1 MSSSIQRAIRFN
13 VYRRSLGYFEDFR
26 NCSNYRTDK
35 YCVSQGVFPDNII
48 LNGNFEKGR
57 MGNLIILDD
66 AGDVTSFML
75 DTITGFNNKNEHG
88 DIKGDKYSFYRR
100 NDYPWRISFSE
111 TAICYKNDK
120 HVAEYVIDEE
130 NRGKWREY
138 DIPEHI
144 HADIS
149 IDTVKSELQAIAT
162 ILNDNKEPEYDRETY
177 LNKKYKDKTDSDYF
191 ADFSSYMYG
200 NHNFSYYEEEI
211 FDAYQYLE
219 DKYSNIKQNTDDSES
234 IWDKIVS
241 RNFETVTAYMNFKKV
256 YDENTVDDSLSDQFE
271 KRLSEKLGV
280 PAIPTVHRYSYNGNY
295 RKDLFGKYYLNR
307 EEIKNLKTG
316 DSPKLKFWRAF
327 FNSVENFSID
337 RIIAAYEQ
345 ADAIMGTLRNG
356 RRYLPVSSLS
366 TEEGEIF
373 HDIQKELQP
382 RLDELKDIYNSYFAD
397 TGYEINALKVDFE
410 LPGMRFGG
418 IPELGGIPKMQL
430 DFLFNIIADNSLKPG
445 DIVIMDDS
453 EGRAAYRKFIKDFA
467 VKNDILVIITTR
479 SPSLIDPDN
488 YEEVRFARASLPL
501 RENLTDLDDLTD
513 LDEFADLKNLDLDDL
528 KKHKTALV
536 WVGNMTKYI
545 YLTMF
550 KNIFGIENMVFIPC
564 YMNSYIYHYLRDI
577 IESHKNIMLN
587 DSECLIHKNSES
599 ECFDEGRMEYY
610 NEYDKLDY
618 RYVQYLSKYTAIHSL
633 SNIGAGGNIV
643 DLFSSEDQEKFGNY
657 INTNYRD
664 FNKLKNKL
672 KNKDDFDMSESELD
686 RFKADLDI
694 LKASELKIHAKE
706 EDFSEETIRN
716 FKKLFKLLHRELLG
730 DVAERNREKILDMI
744 FTKQNK
750 C

>member
-26 NCSNYRTDK
+26 SPGD
-35 YCVSQGVFPDNII
+35 FPKNII

-75 DTITGFNNKNEHG
+75 DAITGFNNKNEHG
-88 DIKGDKYSFYRR
+88 DIKGDKYSFYWR

-120 HVAEYVIDEE
+120 HVAEYVIDDE

-177 LNKKYKDKTDSDYF
+177 RNKKYKDKTDSDYF
-191 ADFSSYMYG
+191 ADFSSNIYR

-219 DKYSNIKQNTDDSES
+219 DKYSNIKQNPDDSES

-295 RKDLFGKYYLNR
+295 RKDLFGKYSLNR

-345 ADAIMGTLRNG
+345 ADAIMGTLING
-356 RRYLPVSSLS
+356 RRYLPVLES
-366 TEEGEIF
+366 TETKIIF
-373 HDIQKELQP
+373 KEIQKELQP

-397 TGYEINALKVDFE
+397 TGYEIYALKMDFD
-410 LPGMRFGG
+410 LTGMGFGG
-418 IPELGGIPKMQL
+418 IPEMQL
-430 DFLFNIIADNSLKPG
+430 DFLFNFIADNSLKPG

-453 EGRAAYRKFIKDFA
+453 AIHILDMNPKEQAKYRKFIKDFA

-488 YEEVRFARASLPL
+488 YEEVIGYNQRRFDYFWDMQGILKATL
-501 RENLTDLDDLTD
+501 REDLTNLDELEDLDDL
-513 LDEFADLKNLDLDDL
+513 EKP
-528 KKHKTALV
+528 KTALV

-564 YMNSYIYHYLRDI
+564 YLDSYIYHYLRDI

-587 DSECLIHKNSES
+587 DSEVFIHKNSES
-599 ECFDEGRMEYY
+599 KCFDEGIMKYY
-610 NEYDKLDY
+610 NEYDKLCDIY
-618 RYVQYLSKYTAIHSL
+618 AQYLSKYTAIHSL
-633 SNIGAGGNIV
+633 SNIGAEGNIV

-657 INTNYRD
+657 INTNCHD
-664 FNKLKNKL
+664 FNKP
-672 KNKDDFDMSESELD
+672 KNKDDSHMSELD

-730 DVAERNREKILDMI
+730 DVAERNKEKILDMI

-750 C
+750 S

>member
-35 YCVSQGVFPDNII
+35 YCVSQGVFPENII

-75 DTITGFNNKNEHG
+75 DAITGFNNKNEHG

-149 IDTVKSELQAIAT
+149 IDTIKSELQAIAT
-162 ILNDNKEPEYDRETY
+162 ILKDNKEPEYDRETY
-177 LNKKYKDKTDSDYF
+177 LKKKYKDKTDSDYF
-191 ADFSSYMYG
+191 ADFSSHLYRGY
-200 NHNFSYYEEEI
+200 NFSYYEEEI

-219 DKYSNIKQNTDDSES
+219 DKYSNIKQNPDDSES

-295 RKDLFGKYYLNR
+295 RKDLFGKYSLNR

-345 ADAIMGTLRNG
+345 ADAIMGTLING
-356 RRYLPVSSLS
+356 RRYLPVLGAKS
-366 TEEGEIF
+366 TETKIIF
-373 HDIQKELQP
+373 KEIQKELQP

-397 TGYEINALKVDFE
+397 TGYEIYALKMDFD
-410 LPGMRFGG
+410 LTGMGFRG
-418 IPELGGIPKMQL
+418 IPEMQL
-430 DFLFNIIADNSLKPG
+430 DFLFNFIADNSLKPG

-453 EGRAAYRKFIKDFA
+453 AIHILDMNPKEQAKYRKFIKDFA

-479 SPSLIDPDN
+479 SPFLIDPDN
-488 YEEVRFARASLPL
+488 YEEVITRNQRRFDYFWNMQGILKATL
-501 RENLTDLDDLTD
+501 REDLTNLDELEDLDDL
-513 LDEFADLKNLDLDDL
+513 EKP
-528 KKHKTALV
+528 KTALV

-550 KNIFGIENMVFIPC
+550 KNIFGIENMVFIP
-564 YMNSYIYHYLRDI
+564 YYLDSYIYHYLRDI
-577 IESHKNIMLN
+577 IENHKNIMLN

-599 ECFDEGRMEYY
+599 ECFDEGIMEYY
-610 NEYDKLDY
+610 NEYDKLCDKY
-618 RYVQYLSKYTAIHSL
+618 AQYLSKYTAIHSL
-633 SNIGAGGNIV
+633 SNIGARGNIV
-643 DLFSSEDQEKFGNY
+643 DLFSSEDQEKYGNY
-657 INTNYRD
+657 INTNCHD
-664 FNKLKNKL
+664 FNKP
-672 KNKDDFDMSESELD
+672 KNKDDSDMSELD
-686 RFKADLDI
+686 KFKADLDI

-730 DVAERNREKILDMI
+730 DVAERNKEKILDMI

-750 C
+750 S